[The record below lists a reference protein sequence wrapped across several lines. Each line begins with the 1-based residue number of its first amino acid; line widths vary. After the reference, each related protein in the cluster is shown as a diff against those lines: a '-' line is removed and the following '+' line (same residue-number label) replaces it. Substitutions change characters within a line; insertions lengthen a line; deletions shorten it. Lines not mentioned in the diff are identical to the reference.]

1 MVDIILNGYNG
12 RASEGFGPM
21 PPVGTTNNLTAAE
34 ISAIMNH
41 EKTSWGNAGKKV
53 TTDEIQKLMDA
64 VKAKGK

>member
-1 MVDIILNGYNG
+1 MVNIIMNGYNG

-21 PPVGTTNNLTAAE
+21 PPVGTTNNLSAAE

-41 EKTSWGNAGKKV
+41 EKTSWGNSGKKV

-64 VKAKGK
+64 VKAK